1 VSAPDDDASDLE
13 AEGLGAIDAQD
24 AQDAQGAE
32 VAREPEAFA
41 ADDAADGFADEGL
54 DLDAVARA
62 QGEGP
67 LLSAEESAALFDAI
81 RSGAVEAHATRPATL
96 GSADEP
102 MRRAQSRLDELAPLA
117 AIDLRDALLRTGTVP
132 ESVDVS
138 PCEVHPLET
147 FTKNVPSS
155 AAVWTVR
162 SQGEAVARVVLEPN
176 LVSALLERRLG
187 AADALLGARPIERAP
202 SALEL
207 RVLEP
212 IARAACERI
221 VAPFVPGTLVLGPP
235 GRPNELGS
243 PLVPC
248 ATVTLL
254 LTPRRGEPAQI
265 QIALLAGSLGHVTG
279 STKVG
284 ARLGDVLPGVEVE
297 VAAVLGS
304 ATSTVRAL
312 LMLERG
318 SVLRLD
324 GAPDRPIELRVD
336 GVAVLRGVPVVK
348 DGNLAI
354 EVSP

>member
-1 VSAPDDDASDLE
+1 
-13 AEGLGAIDAQD
+13 
-24 AQDAQGAE
+24 
-32 VAREPEAFA
+32 
-41 ADDAADGFADEGL
+41 
-54 DLDAVARA
+54 
-62 QGEGP
+62 
-67 LLSAEESAALFDAI
+67 
-81 RSGAVEAHATRPATL
+81 VEAHATRPAGL

-102 MRRAQSRLDELAPLA
+102 MRRAQRRLDELAPLA
-117 AIDLRDALLRTGTVP
+117 ANELRDALLHAGTVP
-132 ESVDVS
+132 ESIDAS
-138 PCEVHPLET
+138 PCEVQPLEA
-147 FTKNVPSS
+147 FTRSVPAP

-162 SQGEAVARVVLEPN
+162 AQGEVVARVVLEPS
-176 LVSALLERRLG
+176 LVAALLERRLG
-187 AADALLGARPIERAP
+187 AADALVGNRPIERAP

-221 VAPFVPGTLVLGPP
+221 VAPFVSGPLTLGPP
-235 GRPNELGS
+235 GRASELGS

-248 ATVTLL
+248 AMVTLV

-265 QIALLAGSLGHVTG
+265 QVALLASSLGRVAG
-279 STKVG
+279 AAQVG

-312 LMLERG
+312 LLLERG

-324 GAPDRPIELRVD
+324 GAPDRPIEVRVD
-336 GVAVLRGVPVVK
+336 GVAVLRGLPVVK